1 MGYDPNSYAAIPEED
16 LEEYLN
22 EHISGRESMLTAA
35 GEHAGSGVGAA
46 AAMMT
51 AGGYLASTGVGFWP
65 GLALMG
71 GAGILGS
78 VIGGGIQDKGEEV
91 FLTDEQ
97 QAALDRKRQEAYM
110 ANPNYAFAGSM
121 LPSTLAF
128 RPSPTQLVKGVKGL
142 GQAATGRLG
151 WGKGLH
157 KADVPT
163 PFTTRSGLG
172 WTRRVS
178 APTQSKLRFESPL
191 GRVAPGESQA
201 LKEMALGA
209 TFDTAIEGGFQA
221 YHGDFDPSRL
231 AIAAG
236 VGTALQR
243 PTFKPPGLA
252 KLVERGEKRAIAKGR
267 DPNTMFNP
275 WREPIPAYSTLKDQI
290 GDVGYTSVFSR
301 GKIYES
307 DIGRKVGAIED
318 ASTPTDTDLVAAIEA
333 QVTRGTGFLDPAEPG
348 PAARSMERPDI
359 GAVPL
364 TADEVAA
371 AQKVSPERYREV
383 YGASEAAKTTA
394 SLSRAEGV
402 QELAVAKRK
411 LAATR
416 DEGVTYS
423 AREKKQAQTAVN
435 RAQKKIDKA
444 DKVLD
449 ADVSKGH
456 ERAILKLFSSAAK
469 PAKITDPVTGKPR
482 TVKAA
487 EVPREASKNV
497 VDSEGE
503 PLIDRLGVWLTDPVR
518 VLANGRVQKAVPH
531 KDGSVGWQFVSKPE
545 AAKIQKA
552 FHDHAV
558 GMRKKIGEARRELEK
573 ERRMATGKPVRKLKP
588 LDPEVVDIL
597 NRLALVRGFNLAAA
611 LKHTSIGHPDGG
623 LAGGFAA
630 YDRRTVTV
638 DPRRMSKDTIAH
650 EGFHNWLDDLQ
661 YSSNPRDQKLRQDF
675 LELFAEEERAV
686 EFLGRAMTQKVETR
700 NQHKFSKLVGEL
712 KTRWKDRFGFKLTD
726 KQLKNYML
734 LKYEHDMPFLYNDDM
749 VAGFAKHLY
758 GTQDTAELK
767 RGVLEDVRAG
777 RPIRR
782 DDAYYEKR
790 AGDDPWKELEFQK
803 EKRRYNS
810 RGEEA
815 ATEKEVEEGFSMVKK
830 SLGMPEDT
838 PPPKG
843 SGLGGML
850 NKVEQDTGQKFQ
862 AARGERKVGS
872 WESKYTN
879 PDDVPLAKFRL
890 GGELVNPATEARIRG
905 LADDTLYVEVP
916 RQRRTDNKQ
925 FGTTGV
931 SKSWETVAYFNDQAS
946 AEAYV
951 KALQSRDIQGL
962 KFQAARG
969 GERTLSADEAA
980 LFASSRDRAKHMA
993 ETFDKFLTDVG
1004 AFDPE
1009 RRILSPF
1016 EGKEYKMLVDPRWWF
1031 QKLQYSIAETDQLL
1045 VRPFKGLVNADITD
1059 ATKKQALYIR
1069 DAHNRLEMVEKRYI
1083 GRFAEPL
1090 IMEMQTLGLNK
1101 ADVLLLGEYRT
1112 LRRMVKGRE
1121 RRDFADT
1128 PEFAKLKEK
1137 LDKLEPQIKDKLH
1150 AANESLDRFFSE
1162 TRLEHAANGP
1172 LVWRK
1177 KRWVKV
1183 SDDPDH
1189 VDKNYDPY
1197 MLSRDASSILRKKS
1211 HTKEGKDLQEKIIK
1225 HWGEESTATE
1235 NELRDMLSEYVA
1247 VISNKDSYTTVGGE
1261 TKSLAGASKF
1271 QALRKAEGL
1280 SMPLDLVDPD
1290 PFIRAQR
1297 YAGRFAKDMAWYTQI
1312 ESDNIVRAIRDLPDQ
1327 MGTYTHRKVGE
1338 REATTPTLK
1347 EIFGDDVDV
1356 DYANR
1361 AQKTFNNLDEVHAG
1375 FHSDMDLFVMRANR
1389 MVTANWLGLYSGA
1402 RDFVT
1407 AFEKASHY
1415 MRLQDYPLMLK
1426 AVTHFG
1432 DAWKQSH
1439 RAGANRNKFSSIEFA
1454 MDSADRVADSFST
1467 VADFSQKWS
1476 GRELFEKGTR
1486 AIQFSLGKLLMRS
1499 YLNSSS
1505 KDPHVQRILTT
1516 MGRFADVDTIKLRKN
1531 PTEVTEGDLHK
1542 LATAWVEINQ
1552 GTYGVRGVPS
1562 TMIRGKGSYVLSLSR
1577 WSVEKYN
1584 RYMKDV
1590 ILPIIDKKTYGK
1602 RDFRPLIKATLGG
1615 AVTGVALN
1623 EVGKMMNAKES
1634 YEPSLEEVLES
1645 PSGAEDF
1652 IYHAMHLANLSGYF
1666 GILSALGNDAVR
1678 MYTGKSGAEDFSL
1691 VTFPALEA
1699 LVFDKGFGMSTLA
1712 YMRSGN
1718 VWPLPG
1724 TDSSS
1729 ALRYLEDIMTNLN
1742 QTLRIA
1748 RNQALAHTE
1757 VAQTL
1762 DKALS
1767 TGTFRGRASEFEREK
1782 MNRDLKVFNRL
1793 YRGDH
1798 GSRFMANLDRYEKT
1812 PASAFRNSETVE
1824 QLQDTLKPFLE
1835 SAWKRSQTKEGVDP
1849 NKFKRLLQQGYVKH
1863 KKLSP
1868 NVTDAYSLREAR
1880 RFADFI
1886 ARTKSEEAVRDI
1898 MLREYR
1904 DEGFSQVRKKLI
1916 QDSVQAFLATK
1927 GY

>member
-1 MGYDPNSYAAIPEED
+1 MPQLHIVDRRPSALLERRYQTGSNLLLDAKLRDMGYDPNSYAAIPEED

-46 AAMMT
+46 AAMMG

-71 GAGILGS
+71 GAGIIGS
-78 VIGGGIQDKGEEV
+78 LTGSFAQDIGEEV

-142 GQAATGRLG
+142 GQAATGRFG

-163 PFTTRSGLG
+163 PTSFTTRSGLAG
-172 WTRRVS
+172 P
-178 APTQSKLRFESPL
+178 AQSKLRFESPL

-267 DPNTMFNP
+267 NPNTMFNP
-275 WREPIPAYSTLKDQI
+275 WREPIPALSTLRDQI

-531 KDGSVGWQFVSKPE
+531 KDGGVGWQFVSKPE

-588 LDPEVVDIL
+588 LDTEVIDIL

-790 AGDDPWKELEFQK
+790 AGDDPWKELKFQK

-843 SGLGGML
+843 AGLGRML
-850 NKVEQDTGQKFQ
+850 NKAEQDTGQKFQ
-862 AARGERKVGS
+862 AARG
-872 WESKYTN
+872 
-879 PDDVPLAKFRL
+879 
-890 GGELVNPATEARIRG
+890 
-905 LADDTLYVEVP
+905 
-916 RQRRTDNKQ
+916 
-925 FGTTGV
+925 GV
-931 SKSWETVAYFNDQAS
+931 
-946 AEAYV
+946 
-951 KALQSRDIQGL
+951 
-962 KFQAARG
+962 
-969 GERTLSADEAA
+969 RTLSADEAA

-1016 EGKEYKMLVDPRWWF
+1016 EGKEYTPANYRWWF

-1121 RRDFADT
+1121 RRDFSDT

-1290 PFIRAQR
+1290 PFVRAQR

-1486 AIQFSLGKLLMRS
+1486 AIQFNLGKLLMRS
-1499 YLNSSS
+1499 YLNSES

-1602 RDFRPLIKATLGG
+1602 RDFRPLIKATLGA
-1615 AVTGVALN
+1615 AVNGVALN

-1782 MNRDLKVFNRL
+1782 MNRDLKVFKRL

-1863 KKLSP
+1863 KKLRP